1 MHFTFGTWSRTLII
15 EITVSTDST
24 SVRSQI
30 STLVRKYWPNGIRWV
45 QCGRYRPVVPS
56 GDMLD
61 TTGAPTNPADLN
73 DERRAQL
80 PRVNILASS
89 DRKQPEYPVMPRYV
103 APPSQ
108 LAGRVHPS

>member
-73 DERRAQL
+73 DERRAQ
-80 PRVNILASS
+80 
-89 DRKQPEYPVMPRYV
+89 PVMPRYV

-108 LAGRVHPS
+108 LAGRAHPS